1 MKLIRPVGLLILIS
15 TVLLLNACD
24 NTDTGN
30 ADTAVEVARPAKIV
44 PILSDGISVLRTF
57 PGTLEATRRADL
69 AFRVGG
75 QLAELP
81 ATPGLEV
88 TKGDLLAHLDE
99 SEYQNTLE
107 ERQAR
112 FDLAKI
118 QHEQASKL
126 LEKKLASQL
135 QYDQTAADLKSARAA
150 LEQARDN
157 LRYTRLVAPFD
168 GIVAR
173 VDVENFQAV
182 QAKTPIIEL
191 QSDERLDIRFS
202 VPESLISQMKL
213 VEDPEIISNVCGKVR
228 FTTHPNRFFRA
239 CHKEH
244 ESVPDPLTRNYSV
257 VFTLDPITEFAILPG
272 MSASIE
278 INLSALLP
286 DDVDNEL
293 LVPVE
298 AVFEKE
304 GKKWVWRVD
313 ADMRTQR
320 VPVEVGRFHEGMIE
334 ITSGLSPD
342 NQVVAA
348 GVSYIREGMLVRPIV
363 KERGL

>member
-1 MKLIRPVGLLILIS
+1 MNPIRIIASSAVI
-15 TVLLLNACD
+15 VAAFVLNACD
-24 NTDTGN
+24 KTDTE
-30 ADTAVEVARPAKIV
+30 TAETLVEMARPAKIV
-44 PILSDGISVLRTF
+44 PVMSDGINVMRTF
-57 PGTLEATRRADL
+57 PGTLEATKKADL

-81 ATPGLEV
+81 AKAGLEV
-88 TKGDLLAHLDE
+88 KKGDTLAHLDE
-99 SEYQNTLE
+99 SDYQNTLE

-118 QHEQASKL
+118 QHDQAKKL

-135 QYDQTAADLKSARAA
+135 QYDQSAADLKSARAA

-157 LRYTRLVAPFD
+157 LRYTRLRAPFD

-191 QSDERLDIRFS
+191 QADELLDIRFS
-202 VPESLISQMKL
+202 VPESLISQLKL
-213 VEDPEIISNVCGKVR
+213 VEDPEIISNICGKVR
-228 FTTHPNRFFRA
+228 FTTHPNRYFNA

-257 VFTLDPITEFAILPG
+257 VFTLDKITEFAILPG

-278 INLSALLP
+278 INFSVMLP
-286 DDVDNEL
+286 DDVKNEL

-313 ADMRTQR
+313 ADMRTER
-320 VPVEVGRFHEGMIE
+320 VPVEVGRFQQGMIE

-342 NQVVAA
+342 NRVVAA